1 MENKTT
7 TPNTTPTPHKEK
19 IYQVALLQSLTLG
32 QYDGF
37 IKVKQLKK
45 KGDTGIGTF
54 DKMDGELIMLDGI
67 VYQVLSDGSVVEAV
81 DDTKVPFGDVTFFSE
96 DFSAEVQA
104 RSLLELQDH
113 LTAIISDYG
122 INAFYMVKLT
132 GRFNAVVV
140 RSEHPQR
147 RPYPPLDEVMSKQTV
162 FELHNISGTV
172 VAFYCPPF
180 MEGQNTVGWHSHFLS
195 DDKKH
200 GGHILELSTDTLMA
214 HFDKA
219 SEYEM
224 VLPDDDEFHD
234 LDLGADLTEAIAK
247 AEGTSE

>member
-104 RSLLELQDH
+104 RLTFRITGSSHGNHQLLWHQRVLHGQTHREIQCCCGAQRTP
-113 LTAIISDYG
+113 TA
-122 INAFYMVKLT
+122 
-132 GRFNAVVV
+132 
-140 RSEHPQR
+140 
-147 RPYPPLDEVMSKQTV
+147 QTV
-162 FELHNISGTV
+162 PAAGR
-172 VAFYCPPF
+172 
-180 MEGQNTVGWHSHFLS
+180 
-195 DDKKH
+195 
-200 GGHILELSTDTLMA
+200 GHEQTDG
-214 HFDKA
+214 F
-219 SEYEM
+219 
-224 VLPDDDEFHD
+224 
-234 LDLGADLTEAIAK
+234 
-247 AEGTSE
+247 